1 MTETVAGAVL
11 SAVSRGQCKPDGK
24 AKANITPESQ
34 TESEKQVDSDGSPP
48 LSGRAYLCRKRVVN
62 EGVFVLFWTE
72 LLFFID
78 RKSLQNYHQSYNGGI
93 GNVRKSFIK
102 LRFRKP

>member
-1 MTETVAGAVL
+1 MTETVARAIL

-24 AKANITPESQ
+24 TEVNITPESQ
-34 TESEKQVDSDGSPP
+34 TESQTQVGSDGSPP
-48 LSGRAYLCRKRVVN
+48 LSDRAYMCRKRVVS

-72 LLFFID
+72 ILFLSTE
-78 RKSLQNYHQSYNGGI
+78 KSLQNYHQSYNGGI